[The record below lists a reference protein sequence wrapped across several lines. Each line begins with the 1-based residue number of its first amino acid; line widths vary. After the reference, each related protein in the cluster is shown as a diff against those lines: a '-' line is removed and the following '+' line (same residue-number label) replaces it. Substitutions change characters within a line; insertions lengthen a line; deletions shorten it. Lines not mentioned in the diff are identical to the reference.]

1 MSRKVDIVICGGGLV
16 GLMFANLLAQSRFHL
31 VVLDAGAA
39 PTSVKLESPVQSGAD
54 LESGYEP
61 RVSALNAGSMALL
74 ERCGVFSELG
84 RHACFREMLVRDSE
98 GAGDICF
105 SSEDLG
111 LPNLGMVIENHLV
124 IEALHSRLVQFDNV
138 DLCYGESFAD
148 VTKDDVLE
156 VELSSGDILQC
167 DLLVGADGGNSKVR
181 ELSGLKTVGWSY
193 DQTAVVTTIQTE
205 QSHDSIPRQWFTA
218 DGPLAFLPLADA
230 NLCSIV
236 WSHRDAS
243 SITELDS
250 ESFCARLSEAS
261 EGELGRVIGA
271 DKRFSFPLKQQ
282 HAYRYVRS
290 GIALIGDAA
299 HTIHPLAGQGA
310 NLGIADAEALAM
322 EIRQAVFSDERPGDL
337 KLLRRFALAR
347 QPHNL
352 AIATAM
358 ETLKRLYGSKIP
370 AIGWLRNQSMRFL
383 NQNSALRSLVM
394 QLASGQ
400 NR

>member
-205 QSHDSIPRQWFTA
+205 QSHDSIPGNGLRQM
-218 DGPLAFLPLADA
+218 G
-230 NLCSIV
+230 
-236 WSHRDAS
+236 H
-243 SITELDS
+243 
-250 ESFCARLSEAS
+250 
-261 EGELGRVIGA
+261 
-271 DKRFSFPLKQQ
+271 
-282 HAYRYVRS
+282 
-290 GIALIGDAA
+290 
-299 HTIHPLAGQGA
+299 
-310 NLGIADAEALAM
+310 
-322 EIRQAVFSDERPGDL
+322 
-337 KLLRRFALAR
+337 
-347 QPHNL
+347 
-352 AIATAM
+352 
-358 ETLKRLYGSKIP
+358 
-370 AIGWLRNQSMRFL
+370 
-383 NQNSALRSLVM
+383 
-394 QLASGQ
+394 
-400 NR
+400 